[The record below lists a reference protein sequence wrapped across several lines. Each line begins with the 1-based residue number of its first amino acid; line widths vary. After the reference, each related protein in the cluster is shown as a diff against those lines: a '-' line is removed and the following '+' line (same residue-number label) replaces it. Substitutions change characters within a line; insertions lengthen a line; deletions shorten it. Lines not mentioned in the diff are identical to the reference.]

1 MAVSETSVV
10 LALIASL
17 AFGLQAHAVEIGM
30 DRAREII
37 DRTPAL
43 TAAYISIVVSA
54 VLFWLFVWYRGVPEL
69 SLGSLWPFIV
79 AGVVYPGAFR
89 LLYFQGIDRVGSSV
103 AAAVVAA
110 NPALS
115 ALLAVLFLGETL
127 TLLVGTGVLF
137 IVGGGI
143 LLQLAYNTA
152 NSEDDAETDVVLRK
166 LRQADLTD
174 LLYPAGAFL
183 CIGSGYV
190 VIKFGLN
197 RFPDAAVAT
206 ATAQTAALVVFTA
219 LIASSGN
226 ARDEL
231 RDGVRTRFAVGT
243 FVVAGVF
250 VAVAWLSQFFAL
262 QFGTV
267 IVVTPLVNSYPL
279 VIVIIAYALS
289 QSIPRSLHIITGIT
303 AIIVGA
309 VLIGLS

>member
-1 MAVSETSVV
+1 MAVSEMSVT

-17 AFGLQAHAVEIGM
+17 AFGLQAHAVEMGM

-54 VLFWLFVWYRGVPEL
+54 VLFWSFVWIRGAPSL
-69 SLGSLWPFIV
+69 SLDALWPFLV
-79 AGVVYPGAFR
+79 AGVAYPGAFR
-89 LLYFQGIDRVGSSV
+89 LLYFEGIDRVGSSV
-103 AAAVVAA
+103 AAAIVAA

-115 ALLAVLFLGETL
+115 AILAVWFLDEKL
-127 TLLVGTGVLF
+127 TPLVGIGVFF
-137 IVGGGI
+137 IVGGGV

-152 NSEDDAETDVVLRK
+152 TSDGDVETDVVLQK

-206 ATAQTAALVVFTA
+206 ATAQTAAFVVFTA
-219 LIASSGN
+219 LIAVSGN
-226 ARDEL
+226 AREEL

-279 VIVIIAYALS
+279 VIVVIAYGLS
-289 QSIPRSLHIITGIT
+289 RSVPRSPYVLTGVIS
-303 AIIVGA
+303 IIVGA